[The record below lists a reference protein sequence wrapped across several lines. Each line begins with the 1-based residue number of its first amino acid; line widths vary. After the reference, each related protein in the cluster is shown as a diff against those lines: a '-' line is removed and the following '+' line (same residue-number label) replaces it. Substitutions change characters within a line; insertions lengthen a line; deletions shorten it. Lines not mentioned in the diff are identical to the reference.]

1 MSFKEKIKKFRFG
14 YLLLA
19 ILLCACGALII
30 TYPNES
36 MTTVCYIIGFVALI
50 GGIIQV
56 VKILADR
63 KRGAGFAFSIIT
75 AAVTII
81 CAVVALV
88 FPDAIMAIYPMFIG
102 LFIIIDGSFKLQT
115 VINSKRYKMKMWWF
129 LLILS
134 CLSIL
139 GGFLCIRVRLVPEE
153 NFSIFSFM
161 LGASLFICGLQNF
174 FSLFYLGK
182 IVKRAAAEYEAHA
195 KDLTT
200 EDAVIAD
207 SYINTDPKR
216 IKEEVIAIESTSS
229 FDKVVRADNAAPA
242 YNAVPSEDAIP
253 LEEVKI
259 MNVAEFDG
267 ETENKD
273 AQIVVTS
280 NMPETANVEESEL

>member
-1 MSFKEKIKKFRFG
+1 MSFKEKVKKFRFG

-19 ILLCACGALII
+19 IMLCACGALII
-30 TYPNES
+30 VYPNES
-36 MTTVCYIIGFVALI
+36 MKTVCYIIGFVALV

-81 CAVVALV
+81 CAIVALV
-88 FPDAIMAIYPMFIG
+88 FPNAVMSVYPMFIG
-102 LFIIIDGSFKLQT
+102 LFIVIDGAFKLQT

-153 NFSIFSFM
+153 NFRIFSFM

-195 KDLTT
+195 KDLTA

-216 IKEEVIAIESTSS
+216 IKEEVMAVE
-229 FDKVVRADNAAPA
+229 APA
-242 YNAVPSEDAIP
+242 TMESPATMRNSVSTEDAVP

-259 MNVAEFDG
+259 MNVADFEVKD
-267 ETENKD
+267 EKEAIENTVTTEDTPK
-273 AQIVVTS
+273 
-280 NMPETANVEESEL
+280 TAEEEIKEEK